1 MSIKQFKLVGS
12 KLVEKQE
19 KELEA
24 DPAPAIKPAK
34 EKVKTVPAETVTEIQ
49 EAAENDSNRT

>member
-1 MSIKQFKLVGS
+1 MSRKQFKLVGS

-19 KELEA
+19 KEQEA
-24 DPAPAIKPAK
+24 VTAPAIKPAK
-34 EKVKTVPAETVTEIQ
+34 EKVKTAPAETVNEIQ